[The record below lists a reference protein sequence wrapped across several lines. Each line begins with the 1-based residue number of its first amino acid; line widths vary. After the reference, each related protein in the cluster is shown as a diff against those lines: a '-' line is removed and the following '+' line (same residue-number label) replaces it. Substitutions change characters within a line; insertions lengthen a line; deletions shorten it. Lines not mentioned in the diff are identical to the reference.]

1 LGATGAALAAA
12 VSSVVL
18 AMLGGWRVGTLTGRV
33 NVVRPFAGPLVAGA
47 AMAGAMLAASLPLV
61 PSAVLG
67 AVVYLAVLLV
77 LEWRLHP
84 DDFERVR
91 GLLRSRG
98 GPPPPKEPAVSV
110 MEVS

>member
-1 LGATGAALAAA
+1 
-12 VSSVVL
+12 
-18 AMLGGWRVGTLTGRV
+18 
-33 NVVRPFAGPLVAGA
+33 
-47 AMAGAMLAASLPLV
+47 
-61 PSAVLG
+61 VLG

-84 DDFERVR
+84 DDFERLR